1 MGKINQD
8 LARETETDGVFDML
22 SADTLITQ
30 ILNDSGHED
39 PNIWRDEIQIEQD
52 PSEGSKKIIDYF
64 IKEDPQKL

>member
-1 MGKINQD
+1 
-8 LARETETDGVFDML
+8 ML

-39 PNIWRDEIQIEQD
+39 PNIWREEIQIEQD

-64 IKEDPQKL
+64 VKEDPRKL